1 MSSFQHTYPVNS
13 NDSTSRRACAVSS
26 AGLAF
31 LADVDCYETYPLHG
45 KQLARVSVPAARR
58 PSPPPK
64 RRGDYTVHGGH
75 VSTCRGLNIDGR
87 DSLHIG

>member
-1 MSSFQHTYPVNS
+1 MPHL
-13 NDSTSRRACAVSS
+13 CCML

-75 VSTCRGLNIDGR
+75 VS
-87 DSLHIG
+87 